1 MPATGARRDAPWPEA
16 EHFAAAW
23 ARRIV
28 GTSYVPLLDAEIN
41 DLLYRLAVQLG
52 TALLAEPFTS
62 RPGYDIGV
70 ELVAADF
77 SAPEALGRTVSL
89 VNSGLLHLLG
99 LPEEPYRARV
109 EELVESVATG
119 YARAIRDRTLA
130 EQDAIRRAAMAA
142 RATAEAALRDS
153 EAQRQFAVLYDPLT
167 GLPNRAMFME
177 RLASRLA
184 PGSRGG
190 RLAVCAL
197 NIDRFDVI
205 NDSLGQEVGD
215 KILTAVAH
223 RIAELARQRG
233 YLLARLG
240 GDEFG
245 LLVERTAGSDDV
257 TSIAESFLAVVAR
270 PVNVDGHE
278 VTLTASMGIVE
289 QQATRTN
296 TTELT
301 RAARMSLHW
310 AKIDGRARWVLFD
323 PVRGA
328 RQVERSALSAQMPA
342 ALARGEFG
350 LVYQPL
356 VSLIDGD
363 THGVEALARWQ
374 HPTMGLIGPDRFID
388 LAEDTGLIVALGI
401 RLLDEACRQAAEWHR
416 LSPKAPFV
424 SVNLAVRQLRHPGLL
439 REVMAVLDSTG
450 LPADRLQ
457 LEITESAV
465 LSTDDETLGTLHALA
480 DLGIRLAIDAFATG

>member
-310 AKIDGRARWVLFD
+310 AKIDGRA
-323 PVRGA
+323 
-328 RQVERSALSAQMPA
+328 
-342 ALARGEFG
+342 
-350 LVYQPL
+350 
-356 VSLIDGD
+356 
-363 THGVEALARWQ
+363 
-374 HPTMGLIGPDRFID
+374 
-388 LAEDTGLIVALGI
+388 
-401 RLLDEACRQAAEWHR
+401 
-416 LSPKAPFV
+416 K
-424 SVNLAVRQLRHPGLL
+424 
-439 REVMAVLDSTG
+439 
-450 LPADRLQ
+450 
-457 LEITESAV
+457 
-465 LSTDDETLGTLHALA
+465 
-480 DLGIRLAIDAFATG
+480 